1 MNEEKE
7 LIERAKN
14 GEHTAFNILAKRYI
28 ERIYWHA
35 IRMLGDHSDADE
47 ITQEVL
53 IVIYSKLSTFNY
65 ESNLYTWIYKITTT
79 RCLNLIR
86 KKSIKRFFSF
96 DNFDDIG
103 DSGNFEE
110 NLIED
115 MENKEKIKNIEK
127 ALQTLPVKQRQVFI
141 LRHYDGLSYDE
152 IAEIT
157 GTKVGTLKANYFHAL
172 NKVIERVK

>member
-1 MNEEKE
+1 LNEEKD
-7 LIERAKN
+7 LIERAKK
-14 GEHTAFNILAKRYI
+14 GEHTAFNLLAKKYI

-35 IRMLGDHSDADE
+35 RRMLGDHSDSDE

-53 IVIYSKLSTFNY
+53 IVLYNKLYTFNF

-79 RCLNLIR
+79 RCLNLLR
-86 KKSIKRFFSF
+86 KKSIQRFFSF
-96 DNFDDIG
+96 DNFEDIG
-103 DSGNFEE
+103 DCGNFED

-115 MENKEKIKNIEK
+115 MENREKIKQIDK
-127 ALQTLPVKQRQVFI
+127 ALQTLPVKQRQVFV
-141 LRHYDGLSYDE
+141 LRHYDGLSYEE

-157 GTKVGTLKANYFHAL
+157 GNKVGTLKANYFHAL